1 MVNIGFRGTV
11 VNIGFRGTVVNI
23 GFRGTV
29 VNWTLPT
36 LHGAL
41 FEITLTVPVH
51 SFIVVAS
58 SVNQL

>member
-1 MVNIGFRGTV
+1 M

-36 LHGAL
+36 LHEAL